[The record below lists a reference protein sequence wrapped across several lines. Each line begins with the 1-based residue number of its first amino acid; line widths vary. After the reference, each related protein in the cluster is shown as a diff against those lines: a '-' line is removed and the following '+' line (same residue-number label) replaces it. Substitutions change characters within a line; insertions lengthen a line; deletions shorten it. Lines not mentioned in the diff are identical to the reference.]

1 VIDVAVRVA
10 GAFPPIEVLPTLAHA
25 GPGSTW
31 QAMTVVAGIVLAGYL
46 VAAAIGKVALDSLDD
61 LVVPLAAAAI
71 ASSLG
76 ALAHA
81 VISDAV
87 GWGLPLAVVSVLGLV
102 LAATTPLD
110 VRFPAPLPMATV
122 ALAVVAGVVLY
133 QPLTIALHPP
143 ADLVPLSDDAAVII
157 TEPADGSTVDAGEV
171 AMGVRVTG
179 GSIGPGDLLPDELPT
194 DPEQAAALDIVIE
207 RTDVEPADRRLV
219 DVDYDRSCT
228 LAQPCDEVGFTV
240 ELEPGTYEITT
251 DLARGDG
258 VLLSPIVR
266 DRITIQVR

>member
-1 VIDVAVRVA
+1 M
-10 GAFPPIEVLPTLAHA
+10 GTPGGLTPLELLPTLAHA

-46 VAAAIGKVALDSLDD
+46 VAAGLGRVTVDSPDD

-87 GWGLPLAVVSVLGLV
+87 GWGLPLAVVSALGLT

-122 ALAVVAGVVLY
+122 ALALVSGVVLY
-133 QPLTIALHPP
+133 APLTIALHPP
-143 ADLVPLSDDAAVII
+143 ADLVPLSDDAAVIV
-157 TEPADGSTVDAGEV
+157 TAPGDGSTVDAGEV
-171 AMGVRVTG
+171 PVEVRVTG
-179 GSIGPGDLLPDELPT
+179 GSIGPGDLLADELPT
-194 DPEQAAALDIVIE
+194 DPEQAAALAVVVE
-207 RTDVEPADRRLV
+207 RTDVEPPDRQVV
-219 DVDYDRSCT
+219 DVDYDRTCT
-228 LAQPCDEVGFTV
+228 LADPCDEVGFA
-240 ELEPGTYEITT
+240 LQLDAGTYEVTV

-266 DRITIQVR
+266 DRITIRVR